1 MSDTRESDG
10 NGEGTGCVLVRTYS
24 AGVHVGEL
32 ESRSGQEVT
41 LKNAR
46 RIWYWKGANTLNEI
60 ANKGVSKG
68 SKISDAVSSIIL
80 TQAIEILPVT
90 DAARLA
96 IEKAGWSKS

>member
-1 MSDTRESDG
+1 MTESTAQNGDAG
-10 NGEGTGCVLVRTYS
+10 NCVLVRTYS

-32 ESRSGQEVT
+32 ESRNGQEVT

-60 ANKGVSKG
+60 ANKGVGMG
-68 SKISDAVSSIIL
+68 SKISEAVSSILL